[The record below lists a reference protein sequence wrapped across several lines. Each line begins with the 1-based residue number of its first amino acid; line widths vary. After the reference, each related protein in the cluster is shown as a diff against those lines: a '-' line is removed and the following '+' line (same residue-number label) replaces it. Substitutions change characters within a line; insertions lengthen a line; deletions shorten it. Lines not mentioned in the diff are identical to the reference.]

1 MLTNLAYEIYRKKR
15 LHSFRKYYHKIYKS
29 FNSLPHG
36 NLLLP
41 LGGGSHG
48 NLRVS
53 EIKKLDQKV
62 YSSNNI

>member
-1 MLTNLAYEIYRKKR
+1 MKFIEKR
-15 LHSFRKYYHKIYKS
+15 GSIPSENTTTKYTKALIL
-29 FNSLPHG
+29 FLMVICF
-36 NLLLP
+36 LP

-62 YSSNNI
+62 HSSNNI